1 MSRIPREFDPQ
12 LIAEQS
18 AKERRIYHDE
28 NTSKEPM
35 ASVLAN
41 NPEIYFVPPQR
52 RSDWGKWTFKPG
64 SYYDTTIGAKHSY
77 WQDYDLPKPTKDIDR
92 LRDDLV
98 RWGYCKVEGALSG
111 EQVAAMRQRVLDQ
124 AEGESLAGIA
134 QRTPSG
140 QNINSCIN
148 KGRCFELFI
157 EQHPDAAQ
165 GGPLVEQLVTEALG
179 EGWICNSLIAAIS
192 LQGGVP
198 QALHQDQG
206 NALDSISP
214 MMVNVLT
221 AITDLDETTG
231 GTLLI
236 PGSHT
241 VLAEALR
248 QGKPV
253 GKLPPA
259 INLDAKAGTMVII
272 DGRVLH
278 GTGINHTD
286 SPRIVMLN
294 AMQKPWLRQ
303 QENWMLSVRPEVL
316 ERASPKLLHRMG
328 YQATTGTQTNEGHGF
343 GARGLPDEAAGALLD
358 FRLAADR
365 GDYER
370 VGQLGPQS
378 GADELNAP
386 YTLRDVVAKARAGG
400 VSAPVGIGSQ
410 GLVSGDR

>member
-98 RWGYCKVEGALSG
+98 RWGYCKVEGALSE

-343 GARGLPDEAAGALLD
+343 GARGLPDEAAGALVD

-400 VSAPVGIGSQ
+400 VSAQVGIGSQ

>member
-64 SYYDTTIGAKHSY
+64 SYYDTTTGAKHPY
-77 WQDYDLPKPTKDIDR
+77 WQDYDLPKPTRDIDR

-98 RWGYCKVEGALSG
+98 RWGYCKVEGALSE
-111 EQVAAMRQRVLDQ
+111 EQVATMRQRVLDQ

-148 KGRCFELFI
+148 KGRCFEQFI

-206 NALDSISP
+206 NALDSTSP

-241 VLAEALR
+241 VLAEAVR

-286 SPRIVMLN
+286 GPRIVMLN

-343 GARGLPDEAAGALLD
+343 GARGLPDEAAGALVD

-378 GADELNAP
+378 GADELNAS